1 MDPGPQLGSPR
12 RGPRNPRRGPRNPR
26 RGLRNPRRRL
36 GNPVLV
42 LGLSAFVL
50 LVAVLISQAG
60 GGGSPPPP
68 LPTPGLAHPLR
79 GSDPFVYS
87 PAQAG
92 DLVAR
97 ATAGNAHAL
106 FEKSPD
112 GALATAARVARY
124 RPLIDS
130 VTAGTGVDPN
140 ILEGIVFLES
150 AGRPD
155 AIAGGDPV
163 TASGLTQI
171 LADTGQSLLGMHI
184 DLAASRSLTS
194 EIDHA
199 YATGQTG
206 KVAGLQAQRA
216 RIDDRFDPRKALAA
230 TVRYLQ
236 LAQQR
241 LGREDLA
248 VESYH
253 MGIGNLEQVLG
264 AYDGGTPVPYAQLYF
279 DTAPDRH
286 SAAYRLLSGFGDD
299 SWLYYWRVLGAAQIM
314 ALYRSNRA
322 ALDRLAS
329 LQTASDSAAEV
340 LHPPDR
346 TPIFASPDA
355 LRAAYANHT
364 LVPLPANAH
373 ALGLA
378 YDPGMGSLAAQLHA
392 PRVLYRGLRAPAL
405 ELLIEL
411 AARVRVLSG
420 GLTPL
425 HLASTVTDGR
435 YQQLLGLGDPPAEA
449 GYSFTIDRRYVRPA
463 QALAFQA
470 VLDQLESLNLIAW
483 QRFSSAI
490 EVTVASN
497 AGKAISG
504 RL

>member
-1 MDPGPQLGSPR
+1 MDSGPQLGSPR
-12 RGPRNPRRGPRNPR
+12 RR
-26 RGLRNPRRRL
+26 LRNPRRRL
-36 GNPVLV
+36 GNPAVV

-50 LVAVLISQAG
+50 LVAVLIAHAG
-60 GGGSPPPP
+60 GGGAPVPP
-68 LPTPGLAHPLR
+68 LPTPGVERPA
-79 GSDPFVYS
+79 GGADPFSYS
-87 PAQAG
+87 QSRAE

-124 RPLIDS
+124 RSLIDS

-155 AIAGGDPV
+155 AIAGNDPA

-184 DLAASRSLTS
+184 DLAASRRLTA
-194 EIDHA
+194 EIDRG
-199 YATGQTG
+199 YATGQRG
-206 KVAGLQAQRA
+206 KVARLQAGRA
-216 RIDDRFDPRKALAA
+216 RVDDRFDPRKALAA

-236 LAQQR
+236 LSQQR
-241 LGREDLA
+241 FGRQDLA

-253 MGIGNLEQVLG
+253 MGIGNLQQVLDS
-264 AYDGGTPVPYAQLYF
+264 YDGGSSVPYVQLYF
-279 DTAPDRH
+279 DTAPDH
-286 SAAYRLLSGFGDD
+286 HAAAYRLLSGFGDD

-322 ALDRLAS
+322 VLDRLAS

-340 LHPPDR
+340 LHPPDQ
-346 TPIFASPDA
+346 TQIFAGPDA
-355 LRAAYANHT
+355 LRAAYANQT
-364 LVPLPANAH
+364 LVPLPSNAR

-378 YDPGMGSLAAQLHA
+378 YDPSMGSTAAQLHA
-392 PRVLYRGLRAPAL
+392 PRALYRGLRAPAL
-405 ELLIEL
+405 DLLVEL
-411 AARVRVLSG
+411 AARVRALSG
-420 GLTPL
+420 GLAPL
-425 HLASTVTDGR
+425 HLASTVTDAQ
-435 YQQLLGLGDPPAEA
+435 YQQVLGVSDPPAEA

-490 EVTVASN
+490 EVTVASD
-497 AGKAISG
+497 AAKALG
-504 RL
+504 GNL